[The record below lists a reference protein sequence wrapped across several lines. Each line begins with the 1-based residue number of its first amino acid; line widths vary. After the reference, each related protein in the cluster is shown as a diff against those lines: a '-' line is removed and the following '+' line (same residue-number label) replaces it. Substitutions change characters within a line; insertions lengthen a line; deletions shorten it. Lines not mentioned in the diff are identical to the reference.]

1 MTEKQL
7 KIRREKLLIKLMT
20 HSIDQLDGKRW
31 DKKKEKKEDEHKRY

>member
-20 HSIDQLDGKRW
+20 HSIEELDGNRW
-31 DKKKEKKEDEHKRY
+31 EKKKEKKDEHKRY